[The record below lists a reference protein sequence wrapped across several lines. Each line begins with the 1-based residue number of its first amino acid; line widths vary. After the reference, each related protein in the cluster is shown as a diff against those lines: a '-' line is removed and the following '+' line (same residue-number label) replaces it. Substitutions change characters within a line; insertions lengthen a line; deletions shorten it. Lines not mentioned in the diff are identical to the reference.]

1 MTCQN
6 SGNISK
12 EYKLPPKNTIGV
24 ITNDGTI
31 DICSKSLLINPIKK
45 PNKAKVKE
53 TKINRKIIK
62 KGNWTSTSTK
72 NRDVQ
77 NITNPTI
84 NVFVAPALT
93 NAKTISNVEIGAAK
107 ISYIVPLN
115 LGKKIPKD
123 VLLIDWVS
131 KVNIRRPGTI

>member
-115 LGKKIPKD
+115 LGKNIPKE
-123 VLLIDWVS
+123 VLLID
-131 KVNIRRPGTI
+131 